1 MIEKLRPKV
10 FPSRPWLAVA
20 IVATLLA
27 NFSTAQNIPKE
38 MVAKIDSMLPETA
51 PAKPKAKRKVLIFTK
66 TRGFRHGSIP
76 VATKAITMLGKKT
89 GAFEAVHSED
99 MAMFEPDKIK
109 EFDAIFF
116 VNTTG
121 EVFKPHKM
129 PKDKE
134 GIKKVLE
141 TEKRLMK
148 SLVDFVKSG
157 KGIAGTHS
165 ATDTYK
171 NWKEYNDMMGG
182 AFMNHPWHTE
192 VPVRLLDANHPLNKV
207 FGGKGFKVT
216 DEIYQFRNDTASTKE
231 RRMLLSLDPNWKQIS
246 KGKRKDGVY
255 AISWIDKYESGRIFY
270 CSLGHRNEIYWN
282 PAILEHYLAG
292 FQFVLGDLDADAEPL
307 DK

>member
-1 MIEKLRPKV
+1 MK
-10 FPSRPWLAVA
+10 
-20 IVATLLA
+20 
-27 NFSTAQNIPKE
+27 Q
-38 MVAKIDSMLPETA
+38 MAKA
-51 PAKPKAKRKVLIFTK
+51 
-66 TRGFRHGSIP
+66 
-76 VATKAITMLGKKT
+76 T
-89 GAFEAVHSED
+89 GAFEVTATED
-99 MAMFEPDKIK
+99 ESIFEPDSLKQ
-109 EFDAIFF
+109 FDAVIML
-116 VNTTG
+116 NTTG
-121 EVFKPHKM
+121 EIFKGGEQGRE
-129 PKDKE
+129 D
-134 GIKKVLE
+134 
-141 TEKRLMK
+141 RLKK
-148 SLVDFVKSG
+148 SLVDFVKGG
-157 KGIAGTHS
+157 KGLVGMHS